1 MVGDRDNE
9 RIEVINNML
18 KENSKECD
26 YTYLDFYVKLEG
38 EDGLLNIDYT
48 VDGLCSFDEEYR
60 IIIKEIIKIIEGE
73 GIEKKTNTI
82 CSYTM
87 L

>member
-26 YTYLDFYVKLEG
+26 YTYLDFYVKLEVKMV
-38 EDGLLNIDYT
+38 Y
-48 VDGLCSFDEEYR
+48 
-60 IIIKEIIKIIEGE
+60 
-73 GIEKKTNTI
+73 
-82 CSYTM
+82 
-87 L
+87 